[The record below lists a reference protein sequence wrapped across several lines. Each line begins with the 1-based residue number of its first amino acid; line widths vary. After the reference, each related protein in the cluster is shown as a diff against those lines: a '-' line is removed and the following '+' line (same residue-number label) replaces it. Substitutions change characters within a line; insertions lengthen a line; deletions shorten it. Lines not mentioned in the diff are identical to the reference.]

1 MGLAPVARHPP
12 FHFIPFLVAH
22 FAPPSP
28 TLYLPACFFSLP
40 VVPSTTVTSSWLANN
55 PPLSIYSGSRA
66 RVI

>member
-28 TLYLPACFFSLP
+28 HTLPACFFSLP